1 MQLLHNITFV
11 KVRAFSFSI
20 VAVIVCVCGHCAF
33 LQDLC
38 VRWDGM
44 GMCFSLCGQSSQLAP
59 PVPSSSAHT
68 AWQCRLGCFWMKGN
82 QHSISAHNIEYV
94 GSGHSL
100 FRGYCGKHLPSSLQ
114 YSSQN
119 RQSNAFESKWTR
131 SFHCEWSCK
140 VSLWSCGASYQFSRL
155 ILIYCFIIHCGPS
168 QSRPSI

>member
-82 QHSISAHNIEYV
+82 QHSISAHNIEHV

-100 FRGYCGKHLPSSLQ
+100 FCGYCGKHLPSSLQ

-119 RQSNAFESKWTR
+119 RQSNAPLSLNERGLFIVNEVVR
-131 SFHCEWSCK
+131 FHCEVVGLLIS
-140 VSLWSCGASYQFSRL
+140 SQGSFSSTAL
-155 ILIYCFIIHCGPS
+155 
-168 QSRPSI
+168 